1 MFQLVLAVDLD
12 SMKILTEDVKH
23 VLLNVRLA
31 LVLLLAV
38 DVPLDSPSMDMIAL
52 FQLLNYKK
60 SKFQF

>member
-23 VLLNVRLA
+23 VLLNVQLA

-38 DVPLDSPSMDMIAL
+38 DVPLDSPSMHMIAL